1 MIISPKNTIY
11 QVIKCICCSITID
24 CYNFSFTLRPRY
36 SSSSSLMKL
45 HLLFQYERAKV
56 IFKYALDRIPK
67 EKAQQLY
74 RAYTI
79 HEKKFGNK
87 TSIEAAINE
96 KRKFQYEQVN
106 TVMDH

>member
-1 MIISPKNTIY
+1 MT
-11 QVIKCICCSITID
+11 
-24 CYNFSFTLRPRY
+24 
-36 SSSSSLMKL
+36 KL
-45 HLLFQYERAKV
+45 HLLLQYERAKV

-96 KRKFQYEQVN
+96 KRKFQYEQVS
-106 TVMDH
+106 TVTDH